1 MQNAKTELKDIIK
14 VQRDDQEEIELKVKT
29 KAKRQ
34 SKQSMPGLKQPDN
47 IDYQY
52 CPEFDI

>member
-1 MQNAKTELKDIIK
+1 VQNAKTELKDIIK

-34 SKQSMPGLKQPDN
+34 SKQSMSELKQPEN